1 MVKGQNRL
9 EYIDLDRYSQRSMKR
24 LPVINCCT
32 PLAGSS
38 LTEDDATELERLFK
52 VLADRQRVRILNIL
66 LRAGGQAVCVCEF
79 TAELGLAQ
87 PTVSHHL
94 KQLRDA
100 GLLEREKRGTFA
112 YFRVRSDAMLRLQ
125 ALLEPPARAKAS

>member
-1 MVKGQNRL
+1 M
-9 EYIDLDRYSQRSMKR
+9 
-24 LPVINCCT
+24 
-32 PLAGSS
+32 
-38 LTEDDATELERLFK
+38 TENDAAELERLFK

-66 LRAGGQAVCVCEF
+66 LRARGEAVCVCEF
-79 TAELGLAQ
+79 TAELGLTQ

-112 YFRVRSDAMLRLQ
+112 YFRVRGDAMARLQ
-125 ALLEPPARAKAS
+125 ALLEPPAQAWAG